1 MMVMMGFAVGELGS
15 ASKWTLVLIQM
26 GFLVHEPAIRFWSVG
41 QLPIPFVVL
50 NGYLVLVLVL
60 MLATSL
66 YRAIRW
72 WLTRP

>member
-1 MMVMMGFAVGELGS
+1 MGVIGGDALDN
-15 ASKWTLVLIQM
+15 ASRWTLAAIQM

-41 QLPIPFVVL
+41 QLPIPIVVL
-50 NGYLVLVLVL
+50 NGYLVLVLLL